1 MDLSTIKKKITQSE
15 KNYRAPSPIGIQVC
29 STTHT
34 FRHSFATQL
43 LLNGADI
50 RTVQEL
56 LGHND
61 LKTTQIYT
69 HVIGQHS
76 SGTLSPIDR

>member
-1 MDLSTIKKKITQSE
+1 MRKHVT
-15 KNYRAPSPIGIQVC
+15 A
-29 STTHT
+29 HT

-61 LKTTQIYT
+61 LRTTQIYT
-69 HVIGQHS
+69 HVIGQH
-76 SGTLSPIDR
+76 TPLVQRVLWIENNYK

>member
-1 MDLSTIKKKITQSE
+1 T
-15 KNYRAPSPIGIQVC
+15 A
-29 STTHT
+29 HT

-69 HVIGQHS
+69 HVVGQHS